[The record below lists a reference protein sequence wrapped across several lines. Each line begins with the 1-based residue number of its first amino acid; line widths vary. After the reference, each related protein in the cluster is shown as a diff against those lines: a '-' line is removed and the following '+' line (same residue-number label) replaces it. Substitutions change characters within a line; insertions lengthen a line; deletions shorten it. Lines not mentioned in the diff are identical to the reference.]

1 MEDLYPFSE
10 FNFEAVVEDKYG
22 SSNND
27 FWNSSSYLLD
37 QHHHNEVL
45 ENVEIS
51 QAEDWGDS
59 GGLDSLCSINDIGF
73 FPDHYYSSQQDCLLS
88 FSNQHKEPLSNLDYG
103 SLDNLRFD
111 MVVPSPLVDAAKFD
125 DQTAAK
131 ADLSRSYKN
140 HQNQNFPLP
149 LASLDLLNNYGN
161 NGLKRLY
168 GETEPD
174 DVHQVQPIDDLRGRK
189 KLSTEEVM
197 RIAATMFIRSS
208 SSDQSEGLDS
218 LIPHPYD
225 CCYSNLSEEEKEDV
239 KLAECLLACAEKV
252 GSGQFQRATNLLEHC
267 ESQSSE
273 IGNAV
278 KRIISYFCEALCER
292 INRETGR
299 PNSAPPFSPVEE
311 IPPHYHKYREKEF
324 SLFEVDK
331 SMQNAGPTMVT
342 WRVKL
347 PFSEVT
353 KFAGIQA
360 MLEKLRN
367 SKKIHII
374 DLKIRVGSQ
383 WTILMQALA
392 LRRECPLELLKITA
406 LGTTPKD
413 TLEETGKRLT
423 NVAESLNISFSFNI
437 VMVSNMNELKEE
449 LFERDSE
456 ETIAVYARFALR
468 PLIADS
474 YQLEALMKVIR
485 NLNPIMMV
493 VTEVEANHNSK
504 SFVKRFTEA
513 LFYYS
518 AVFDCVKES
527 MEGDDP
533 NRRVL
538 ESFYLRFVI
547 RDIVAVEGEKR
558 KMRNVKIDVWR
569 AFFGRF
575 GMVEE
580 ELSMS
585 SLYQAELVAKKFSS
599 GKSSTFHMDGNSLL
613 IGWKGTPLSSLSV
626 WKFL

>member
-10 FNFEAVVEDKYG
+10 FNFEAVVEDKYS
-22 SSNND
+22 SSNKD
-27 FWNSSSYLLD
+27 FWNSSSDPLD

-45 ENVEIS
+45 ENVNIS

-59 GGLDSLCSINDIGF
+59 GGLDSLCSINNIGF
-73 FPDHYYSSQQDCLLS
+73 FPDHYYSSQEDCLLS

-111 MVVPSPLVDAAKFD
+111 MVVSSPLGDAAKFD

-131 ADLSRSYKN
+131 ADLSPSYKN
-140 HQNQNFPLP
+140 YQNQNFPLP
-149 LASLDLLNNYGN
+149 VASLDLLKLYS

-174 DVHQVQPIDDLRGRK
+174 DVLQVQRIDDLRGRK
-189 KLSTEEVM
+189 RLSTEEVM

-225 CCYSNLSEEEKEDV
+225 CYYSNLSKEEKEDV
-239 KLAECLLACAEKV
+239 KLAESLFACAEKV
-252 GSGQFQRATNLLEHC
+252 GSGQFQRATNLLDHC
-267 ESQSSE
+267 ESQSSKT
-273 IGNAV
+273 GNAV
-278 KRIISYFCEALCER
+278 KRVISYFCEALRER

-299 PNSAPPFSPVEE
+299 PNCAPLFSPVGE

-324 SLFEVDK
+324 SLFDGDK
-331 SMQNAGPTMVT
+331 SMQNPGPTMLACQVQ
-342 WRVKL
+342 L
-347 PFSEVT
+347 PFSQMT

-374 DLKIRVGSQ
+374 DLEIREGSQ

-406 LGTTPKD
+406 VGTAPKD
-413 TLEETGKRLT
+413 TVEETGKRLT
-423 NVAESLNISFSFNI
+423 NFAESLNISFSFNI
-437 VMVSNMNELKEE
+437 VTVSNMNELKEE
-449 LFERDSE
+449 LFERDGE
-456 ETIAVYARFALR
+456 ETIAVYAMFALR

-474 YQLEALMKVIR
+474 NQLEAMMKVIR
-485 NLNPIMMV
+485 NLNPIVMV

-513 LFYYS
+513 LFYFS
-518 AVFDCVKES
+518 AFFDCVEES

-533 NRRVL
+533 HRRVL
-538 ESFYLRFVI
+538 ESLYLRFGI
-547 RDIVAVEGEKR
+547 RDIVAAEGEKR
-558 KMRNVKIDVWR
+558 KMRTVKIEVWR
-569 AFFGRF
+569 AFLGRF

-585 SLYQAELVAKKFSS
+585 SLYQAELVAKKFSGGNS
-599 GKSSTFHMDGNSLL
+599 CTFHMDGSSLL
-613 IGWKGTPLSSLSV
+613 TGWKGTPLSSLSV